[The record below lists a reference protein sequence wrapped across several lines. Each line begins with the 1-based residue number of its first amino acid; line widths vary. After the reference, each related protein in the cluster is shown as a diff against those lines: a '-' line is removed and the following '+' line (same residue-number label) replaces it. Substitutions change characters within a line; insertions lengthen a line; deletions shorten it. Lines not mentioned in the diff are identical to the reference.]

1 MFLNVCVQRPSKR
14 PKLTGDIL
22 PTDKKVFEFNIA
34 GLPYRLRS
42 SQDEET
48 VKDLVQYVDQKIQQ
62 AMKATRSGSVQS
74 AAVLAALNI
83 AEELILLKR
92 RALREIEHIEEK
104 ALRLAQ
110 DIEQSKTSK
119 GISASPVS
127 P

>member
-14 PKLTGDIL
+14 LKLTGDIL

>member
-1 MFLNVCVQRPSKR
+1 M
-14 PKLTGDIL
+14 